1 MHVGAV
7 DDVGYPHNGSAV
19 HSRRFDL
26 MKTTVGRPTA
36 VPGLPAIRVF
46 VLETNG
52 SAILAFEATT
62 LREAME
68 LSRETWLRDELTR
81 LTSSHAPLWDSQA
94 AIKTRTATPEE
105 SESYRLGAAAENDDG
120 DLPIV
125 YLVKLDPTLAPGGA
139 TKRGAFPP
147 RR

>member
-1 MHVGAV
+1 
-7 DDVGYPHNGSAV
+7 
-19 HSRRFDL
+19 
-26 MKTTVGRPTA
+26 MKTTVGRPIA

-46 VLETNG
+46 VLETRG

-62 LREAME
+62 LREAMK
-68 LSRETWLRDELTR
+68 LSQETWLRDELAR

-94 AIKTRTATPEE
+94 AIKARTATPEE
-105 SESYRLGAAAENDDG
+105 TESYRLSAATDKDDG

-125 YLVKLDPTLAPGGA
+125 YLVKLDPILAPGGA
-139 TKRGAFPP
+139 TNRGAFPP